1 MPSPSIRVLL
11 ADDHAIVRNGVAQI
25 LNEQP
30 DIEVVAE
37 AGDGESAIVL
47 YRQERPDVALLDL
60 RMPKVEGTKVVE
72 QIRRDFPEAVLVV
85 LTTFDSDDDIDR
97 ALLAGAKGYLLKD
110 VGPGDLVACVRTVH
124 GGGTWVSPTV
134 ASKLV
139 ARMTRVQITPQEMRV
154 LRQVAEGK
162 SNRDIGETLF
172 ISEATVKIHLSH
184 LFEKLGATSRTDAVA
199 KAVERGLIRMG

>member
-1 MPSPSIRVLL
+1 MTVPIRVLL
-11 ADDHAIVRNGVAQI
+11 ADDHAIVRSGVAQI

-30 DIEVVAE
+30 DIQVIAQAE
-37 AGDGESAIVL
+37 DGESAVAA
-47 YRQERPDVALLDL
+47 YRQERPDVALLDI
-60 RMPKVEGTKVVE
+60 RMPKLEGPQVVH
-72 QIRRDFPEAVLVV
+72 QIRQEFPEAVLVV
-85 LTTFDSDDDIDR
+85 LTTFDTDDDIDR

-110 VGPGDLVACVRTVH
+110 VQPGDLVACVRTVH
-124 GGGTWVSPTV
+124 AGGTWVSSMV

-154 LRQVAEGK
+154 LRQVADGK
-162 SNRDIGETLF
+162 SNREIGETLF

-199 KAVERGLIRMG
+199 KAVERGMIRMG

>member
-1 MPSPSIRVLL
+1 MSNPSIRVLL

-30 DIEVVAE
+30 DIEVVGE

-60 RMPKVEGTKVVE
+60 RMPKLEGTKVVE
-72 QIRRDFPEAVLVV
+72 QIRQEFPDATLVV
-85 LTTFDSDDDIDR
+85 LTTFDTDDDIDR
-97 ALLAGAKGYLLKD
+97 ALRAGAKGYLLKD

-154 LRQVAEGK
+154 LHQVAEGK
-162 SNRDIGETLF
+162 SNREIGETLF

-184 LFEKLGATSRTDAVA
+184 LFEKLGASSRTDAVA

>member
-1 MPSPSIRVLL
+1 MASVPIRVLL

-25 LNEQP
+25 LDEQP
-30 DIEVVAE
+30 DIEVVAQAE
-37 AGDGESAIVL
+37 DGESAIVL
-47 YRQERPDVALLDL
+47 YRQENPDVALLDL
-60 RMPKVEGTKVVE
+60 RMPKVEGTQVVE
-72 QIRRDFPEAVLVV
+72 RIRREFPEAVLVV
-85 LTTFDSDDDIDR
+85 LTTFDTDDDIDR
-97 ALLAGAKGYLLKD
+97 ALRAGAKGYLLKD
-110 VGPGDLVACVRTVH
+110 VGPRDLVACVRTVH

-154 LRQVAEGK
+154 LHQVAEGK
-162 SNRDIGETLF
+162 SNREIGETLF

-184 LFEKLGATSRTDAVA
+184 LFDKLGASSRTDAVA